1 MNQDYDYLFKLLLI
15 GDSGTG
21 KSSILNRFVDNSF
34 TETYISTIGVDFK
47 IKTVEYNGKKIKLQI
62 WDTAGQERFRT
73 ITSSYYRGA
82 QGVVIVYDV
91 TDKKSFDN
99 VKLWMQEIER
109 YACSNSLKF
118 LFGNKSDLVK
128 NKIVDFDEANIF
140 AIENKLIFYETS
152 AKSGNNI
159 SEAFLKISEEINKNY
174 EKNYTL
180 DKIKFEKSKENNK
193 KCDTCC

>member
-21 KSSILNRFVDNSF
+21 KSSILNRFVDNAF

-91 TDKKSFDN
+91 TDKRSFDN

-128 NKIVDFDEANIF
+128 NKMVDFDTANFF
-140 AIENKLIFYETS
+140 AIENNLIFYETS

-159 SEAFLKISEEINKNY
+159 SEAFMKISEEINTKY
-174 EKNYTL
+174 EKDYTS
-180 DKIKFEKSKENNK
+180 DKIKFEKLKENNK
-193 KCDTCC
+193 KYNTCC

>member
-21 KSSILNRFVDNSF
+21 KSSILNRFVDNAF

-91 TDKKSFDN
+91 TDKRSFDN

-128 NKIVDFDEANIF
+128 NKMFDFDTANFF
-140 AIENKLIFYETS
+140 AIENNLIFYETS

-159 SEAFLKISEEINKNY
+159 SEAFMKISEEINTKY
-174 EKNYTL
+174 EKDYTS
-180 DKIKFEKSKENNK
+180 DKIKFEKLKENNK
-193 KCDTCC
+193 KCNTCC